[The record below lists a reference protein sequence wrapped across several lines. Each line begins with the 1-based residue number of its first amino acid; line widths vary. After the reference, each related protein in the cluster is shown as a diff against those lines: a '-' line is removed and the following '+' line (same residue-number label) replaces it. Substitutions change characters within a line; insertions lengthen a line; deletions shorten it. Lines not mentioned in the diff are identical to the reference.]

1 MIEVPVLSAGF
12 GEGHNAAARAIVEA
26 LGRHPSGAFSGK
38 LHDLFLDA
46 YGAEKARSQRDSYIR
61 VANRYPRLWGCLYGA
76 IDRLPLVRVSLPFL
90 RPVERELNRLLDV
103 QQPPVVISAYP
114 LYNYM
119 MARRWSVADPARP
132 RLITVV
138 TDSISVNRAWHR
150 AHSDWYITPNQATAD
165 VMIRQGVPAAR
176 VLPFGFP
183 VAARLA
189 PRSSAV
195 AGVARPRVL
204 LMLNP
209 GKRDAVELAAAL
221 STLGLELVV
230 TVGKDADFKAA
241 VEQAVAGRAEVLGWT
256 DRIPD
261 LMLSSHLV
269 ISKAGGATTHEC
281 VAAGVPM
288 VITQVIPGQEAG
300 NGRLITE
307 HGAGAYGLTP
317 SAARAIVASAF
328 ANDWAVWKEWKRS
341 VDGLGDARG
350 AERIADLVAKSLGS
364 AQPVVAAS

>member
-1 MIEVPVLSAGF
+1 MSIVPVLTAGF

-26 LGRHPSGAFSGK
+26 LGRETGATGE
-38 LHDLFLDA
+38 LHDLFLEA
-46 YGAEKARSQRDSYIR
+46 YGAEQARRQRDSYIG
-61 VANRYPRLWGCLYGA
+61 VANKYPRLWGCLYA
-76 IDRLPLVRVSLPFL
+76 ALDRLPLVRASLPFV
-90 RPVERELNRLLDV
+90 RPVERALNKLLDA
-103 QQPPVVISAYP
+103 QRPSVVVSAYP

-119 MARRWSVADPARP
+119 MARRWRRDDPARP

-150 AHSDWYITPNQATAD
+150 AHSDWYVTPNQATAE
-165 VMIRQGVPAAR
+165 VMLRQGVPAAK
-176 VLPFGFP
+176 VLPYGFP
-183 VAARLA
+183 VSSRLA
-189 PRSSAV
+189 PRSSAR
-195 AGVARPRVL
+195 AGERPRVL

-209 GKRDAVELAAAL
+209 GKRDAVELAGAL
-221 STLGLELVV
+221 SALGLELTI
-230 TVGKDADFKAA
+230 TVGKDADFREA
-241 VEQAVAGRAEVLGWT
+241 VERVVAGRATVLGWT

-269 ISKAGGATTHEC
+269 VSKAGGATTHEC

-317 SAARAIVASAF
+317 GAAQKVVAEAF
-328 ANDWAVWKEWKRS
+328 AGDWSVWRGWRAAVEQ
-341 VDGLGDARG
+341 LGDARG
-350 AERIADLVAKSLGS
+350 AER
-364 AQPVVAAS
+364 VAALAVSELAASASRI

>member
-1 MIEVPVLSAGF
+1 MRPIPVLSAGF

-26 LGRHPSGAFSGK
+26 LGREPGGRLSGQ
-38 LHDLFLDA
+38 LHDLFLAA
-46 YGAEKARSQRDSYIR
+46 YGEEKARAQRDSYIR
-61 VANRYPRLWGCLYGA
+61 VANRHPRLWGCLYA
-76 IDRLPLVRVSLPFL
+76 ALDHLPFVSAALPFL
-90 RPVERELNRLLDV
+90 RPVERELNRLLDE
-103 QQPPVVISAYP
+103 QRPPVVVSAYP

-119 MARRWSVADPARP
+119 MARRWSVADPRRP
-132 RLITVV
+132 RLVTVV
-138 TDSISVNRAWHR
+138 TDSVSVNRAWHR
-150 AHSDWYITPNQATAD
+150 AHSDWFVTPNQATAD
-165 VMIRQGVPAAR
+165 VMVRQGVPAEK

-241 VEQAVAGRAEVLGWT
+241 VEAAVAGRAEVLGWT
-256 DRIPD
+256 DRIPE
-261 LMLSSHLV
+261 LMLTSHLV
-269 ISKAGGATTHEC
+269 VSKAGGATTHEC

-317 SAARAIVASAF
+317 VAARAAVASAF
-328 ANDWAVWKEWKRS
+328 AGGWAVWKGWKRN

-350 AERIADLVAKSLGS
+350 AERIATLVAGLVE
-364 AQPVVAAS
+364 PAA

>member
-1 MIEVPVLSAGF
+1 MTSIPVLSAGF
-12 GEGHNAAARAIVEA
+12 GEGHNAAARALVEA
-26 LGRHPSGAFSGK
+26 LARHPSGAFSAQ
-38 LHDLFLDA
+38 LHDLFLEA
-46 YGAEKARSQRDSYIR
+46 YGAERARSQRDSYIR
-61 VANRYPRLWGCLYGA
+61 MANRYPRLWGCLYGA
-76 IDRLPLVRVSLPFL
+76 LDRLPLVRASLPFL
-90 RPVERELNRLLDV
+90 RPVERELNRLLDA
-103 QQPPVVISAYP
+103 QRPPVVVSAYP

-119 MARRWSVADPARP
+119 VARRWRVEDPARP

-165 VMIRQGVPAAR
+165 VMVRQGVPAAK

-183 VAARLA
+183 VASRLA

-195 AGVARPRVL
+195 AGAPRPRVL

-221 STLGLELVV
+221 STLGLDLVV

-241 VEQAVAGRAEVLGWT
+241 VERAVEGRAEVLGWT
-256 DRIPD
+256 ERIPE

-300 NGRLITE
+300 NGRLIVE

-317 SAARAIVASAF
+317 GAARAVVAAAF
-328 ANDWAVWKEWKRS
+328 AHDWAMWKEWKRH

-350 AERIADLVAKSLGS
+350 AERVAELVAGLVE
-364 AQPVVAAS
+364 PAARLQRAR